1 MPDAIAANTLD
12 TIRSLV
18 NELSTATADLG
29 RTIEAMSVSSDDTV
43 SPQAFVE
50 ELLVLDEQV
59 SRFRLLLPLCTAGVQ
74 VNENGRLLSLSDL
87 IVETRSEFD
96 ALARAQLEVL
106 IEDASEQ
113 Q

>member
-1 MPDAIAANTLD
+1 MSDAIAANTLD

-18 NELSTATADLG
+18 SELSTATADLN
-29 RTIEAMSVSSDDTV
+29 RTIDAMAGSSGEGV
-43 SPQAFVE
+43 SPQTFVE

-59 SRFRLLLPLCTAGVQ
+59 SRFRLLLPLCTSGVQ
-74 VNENGRLLSLSDL
+74 VNENGRMLSLSDL

-113 Q
+113 R